1 MLKRKLRERME
12 GRERRGGNV
21 DEAIQ
26 AIVRGLK
33 DEDEACEI
41 GLSVSENATYYIL
54 LNLVI

>member
-1 MLKRKLRERME
+1 MLKRKLRERRE

-41 GLSVSENATYYIL
+41 GLSVSENADIL
-54 LNLVI
+54 HTA

>member
-1 MLKRKLRERME
+1 MVKKIQKERSE
-12 GRERRGGNV
+12 GRKRRGGNV